1 MALLTKTAKAVK
13 GQDCHNT
20 NTLKKN
26 SKEKDLPVIALIGM
40 PNSGK
45 TTLFNSL
52 TGSNFKT
59 SNYPGA
65 TVEYSLG
72 RLVEKYAVSSANNF
86 SAHVMDSPGIISL
99 NPSSPDEGVTI
110 DGLFNNPKFGLP
122 DVVIVSCDATQ
133 LSRQLFLVKQV
144 IDSGFKTIVALT
156 MNDLLAKKNFEVS
169 EAKLSDILH
178 TPVIKINSKTKEG
191 INSLVK
197 KAEELFNDH
206 SNLNY
211 PNVAG
216 YKSSIHRPVIPTEA
230 DVAMLYEFTEDT
242 ERKVIEHKT
251 NKVDLDEVNKKN
263 FHNLSRTPDKNS
275 LKLDKV
281 FLHPI
286 WGIIIFTI
294 SMGIIFT
301 SIFWIAQPLMDLI
314 DTGFSSLSSLI
325 SEVLPKNTWYADLIT
340 NGMING
346 FGSVM
351 IFVPQIIILFILLGL
366 LEDTGYLAR
375 AAMLIDKPLT
385 KFGLNGRSFIPMLS
399 GYACAIPAIMAA
411 RTISN
416 RRERYLTIMII
427 PLMSCSARL
436 PVYAMLLAFVVPPD
450 KPWIG
455 GIGLGALYLFSI
467 ISGAVTAGIISKFKK
482 TEEKSTFMLELPP
495 YRVPV
500 FKHIFKNSY
509 YKVLVY
515 IKQAGP
521 IIILFSLLLWAL
533 TYFPNV
539 DPVIPEAKLKGLTE
553 EQITRVIESERL
565 NTSYAATMGKYVFEP
580 ILKPLGW
587 DWRIGVSLISAF
599 AAREIFVSAM
609 AITFNITDSED
620 NDDNFQ
626 KSILAS
632 MRDAKSPDGT
642 KPLFTTASTIALIIY
657 FMFAM
662 QCLSTVAVARK
673 ETGSWKIPL
682 TQIGLYTVMAYVLAF
697 ITYRGLNLLGVQ

>member
-1 MALLTKTAKAVK
+1 MALKV
-13 GQDCHNT
+13 
-20 NTLKKN
+20 
-26 SKEKDLPVIALIGM
+26 KEKDCHTDTLKNITRDNNLPVIALIGM

-45 TTLFNSL
+45 TTLFNAL

-65 TVEYSLG
+65 TVEYSVG
-72 RLVEKYAVSSANNF
+72 KLVSRFNF
-86 SAHVMDSPGIISL
+86 DAYVMDSPGIISL
-99 NPSSPDEGVTI
+99 NPGSPDEDVTI
-110 DGLFNNPKFGLP
+110 DGLFHNPRFGLP
-122 DVVIVSCDATQ
+122 DVVIVTCDVTQ

-144 IDSGFKTIVALT
+144 IDTGFKTIVALT
-156 MNDLLAKKNFEVS
+156 MNDLLSKKDLEVS
-169 EAKLSDILH
+169 TEKLSALLN
-178 TPVIKINSKTKEG
+178 TPVFKVNSKSREG
-191 INSLVK
+191 L
-197 KAEELFNDH
+197 AEVITHAQGLFKDD
-206 SNLNY
+206 SI
-211 PNVAG
+211 AD
-216 YKSSIHRPVIPTEA
+216 YKSTIHKLPLPSEEDVARMYDYTEA
-230 DVAMLYEFTEDT
+230 A

-251 NKVDLDEVNKKN
+251 NKIDLDEINKKS
-263 FHNLSRTPDKNS
+263 FHSLSRTPDKNS

-281 FLHPI
+281 FLHPL
-286 WGIIIFTI
+286 WGIFIFII

-314 DTGFSSLSSLI
+314 DAGFSNLSSLV
-325 SEVLPKNTWYADLIT
+325 SDSLPADSWYSSLIT
-340 NGMING
+340 NGIING

-351 IFVPQIIILFILLGL
+351 IFVPQIVILFILLGL

-375 AAMLIDKPLT
+375 AAMLIDKPLS

-399 GYACAIPAIMAA
+399 GYACAIPAMMAA

-450 KPWIG
+450 KPWIAG
-455 GIGLGALYLFSI
+455 LGLGALYLFSI
-467 ISGAVTAGIISKFKK
+467 IAGALTAGIISKFKK

-500 FKHIFKNSY
+500 FRHIFKNTY
-509 YKVLVY
+509 YKALVY
-515 IKQAGP
+515 VKQAGP
-521 IIILFSLLLWAL
+521 IIIVFSLALWAL
-533 TYFPNV
+533 TYFPNT
-539 DPVIPEAKLKGLTE
+539 DPVLPESQTTGLDE
-553 EQITRVIESERL
+553 EQISMMVESERL
-565 NTSYAATMGKYVFEP
+565 NTSYAAIVGKYVFEP
-580 ILKPLGW
+580 VLAPLGW

-609 AITFNITDSED
+609 AITFNITESED
-620 NDDNFQ
+620 NEDNFRQ
-626 KSILAS
+626 SILTS
-632 MRDAKSPDGT
+632 MREARSPDGT

-673 ETGSWKIPL
+673 ETGSWKIPIM
-682 TQIGLYTVMAYVLAF
+682 QVGLYTVMAYVLAF
-697 ITYRGLNLLGVQ
+697 ITYRGLNLLGIQ

>member
-1 MALLTKTAKAVK
+1 MALNITEK
-13 GQDCHNT
+13 DCHT
-20 NTLKKN
+20 DTLN
-26 SKEKDLPVIALIGM
+26 NLSKENNLPVIALIGM

-45 TTLFNSL
+45 TTLFNAL

-72 RLVEKYAVSSANNF
+72 KLTGKFRFNSY
-86 SAHVMDSPGIISL
+86 VMDSPGIISL
-99 NPSSPDEGVTI
+99 NPSSPDEEVTI
-110 DGLFNNPKFGLP
+110 DGLFNHPKFGMP

-144 IDSGFKTIVALT
+144 IDTGFKTIVALT
-156 MNDLLAKKNFEVS
+156 MNDLLEKKELVVS
-169 EAKLSDILH
+169 AEKLSQHLD
-178 TPVIKINSKTKEG
+178 TPVIKVNSKSRAGLDTL
-191 INSLVK
+191 INN
-197 KAEELFNDH
+197 AEVLYKDNSVLDFK
-206 SNLNY
+206 SNIHKLAL
-211 PNVAG
+211 PSEEDVARL
-216 YKSSIHRPVIPTEA
+216 YDYTEA
-230 DVAMLYEFTEDT
+230 A
-242 ERKVIEHKT
+242 ERKVIEHISIKP
-251 NKVDLDEVNKKN
+251 DLDEINKKS
-263 FHNLSRTPDKNS
+263 FHSLSRTPDKNS

-281 FLHPI
+281 FLHPL
-286 WGIIIFTI
+286 WGIIIFII

-314 DTGFSSLSSLI
+314 DAGFSNLSGLV
-325 SEVLPKNTWYADLIT
+325 SEALPPDAWYSSLIT
-340 NGMING
+340 NGLING

-351 IFVPQIIILFILLGL
+351 IFVPQIVILFILLGL

-375 AAMLIDKPLT
+375 AAMLIDKPLS

-399 GYACAIPAIMAA
+399 GYACAIPAMMAA

-416 RRERYLTIMII
+416 RRERFLTIMII

-455 GIGLGALYLFSI
+455 GIGLGALYLFSL
-467 ISGAVTAGIISKFKK
+467 ISGAITAGIISKFKK

-495 YRVPV
+495 YRLPV
-500 FKHIFKNSY
+500 FRHIFKNTY
-509 YKVLVY
+509 YKALVY
-515 IKQAGP
+515 VKQAGP
-521 IIILFSLLLWAL
+521 IIILFSLILWAL

-539 DPVIPEAKLKGLTE
+539 NPELPEGRTAGLTE
-553 EQITRVIESERL
+553 EQVSHIVDSERL
-565 NTSYAATMGKYVFEP
+565 NTSYAATIGKYVFEP

-609 AITFNITDSED
+609 AITFNITESED
-620 NDDNFQ
+620 DEENFQ
-626 KSILAS
+626 QSILSS
-632 MRDAKSPDGT
+632 MREARSPDGT

-682 TQIGLYTVMAYVLAF
+682 LQIGLYTVMAYVLAF
-697 ITYRGLNLLGVQ
+697 ITYRGLNMLGVQ